1 MAKKTSFELYV
12 LDGRQWRFEKAAD
25 GSGRAQLTEL
35 ARSLD
40 GGGKTVVL
48 LKEVLDASGVSQE
61 SVVFK
66 SKAATGQLPGFGQR
80 SGAAVSSPRPG
91 PAERGFTPPLSPAAQ
106 AEAEAQ
112 MEAAQE
118 AAQAERRSAK
128 AAEVEEGLVRVALMG
143 VLAAVI
149 ALAIAAP
156 VGAGVYFALGW
167 SASHLHYLPP
177 GGPTP
182 WVYGT
187 FIVVAL
193 AVFIRVAR
201 RLTER
206 NVKLTTAAEAV
217 PATAMPTEQ
226 TPPEK
231 PRSRRRKKAE
241 PVPEAFDA
249 DLLAELSAP
258 TRERVPEM
266 AAEAPPPATARSR
279 PMPAPMASA
288 QVEPTAPPVPAQAA
302 PPALSPAA
310 LRAEHDLI
318 QFIGTSLRQAR
329 NQVRKIDRMTRFGLM
344 LYFGAGGAAA
354 CEHHDARPTE
364 RADILGRHLA
374 KFGFSPEK
382 AQHFAGNME
391 EYMRDERNAE
401 MGRAGTDA
409 MNAYLAGSTAAA
421 AAAILPALSFWGE
434 PATKRQASA
443 PVTILFTDIV
453 GSTEL
458 TQRLG
463 DQSAQSLIHLHNAI
477 ARGALQLYAGNE
489 VKHTGDGLMATFDKP
504 ETAVRAALAMQ
515 AQFAGERQRS
525 TGATLH
531 VRIGIHTGIAIREE
545 NDLFGSPVQL
555 TRRLVDAAPADGIM
569 VSAAVRREASG
580 MDARFAPAGTKQ
592 LKGFVEPVET
602 FTVS

>member
-12 LDGRQWRFEKAAD
+12 LEGRQWRFEKAAD
-25 GSGRAQLTEL
+25 GGGRAQLTEL

-48 LKEVLDASGVSQE
+48 LKEVLDANGVSQE

-80 SGAAVSSPRPG
+80 GGGVSAPRP
-91 PAERGFTPPLSPAAQ
+91 ATTERGFTPPPSPSAR

-112 MEAAQE
+112 LEAAQD
-118 AAQAERRSAK
+118 AARAERRAAK

-149 ALAIAAP
+149 ALAVAAP
-156 VGAGVYFALGW
+156 AGAGVYFALGW
-167 SASHLHYLPP
+167 SAAHLHYLPP
-177 GGPTP
+177 GGPGP

-187 FIVVAL
+187 FIIVAL

-206 NVKLTTAAEAV
+206 NVKLTTAASEI
-217 PATAMPTEQ
+217 PAADLQTELAM
-226 TPPEK
+226 PEK
-231 PRSRRRKKAE
+231 PPARRRKKKGAEAE
-241 PVPEAFDA
+241 PDFAFDTA
-249 DLLAELSAP
+249 LLAELGSPA
-258 TRERVPEM
+258 RERVPEM
-266 AAEAPPPATARSR
+266 AAEAPVAAPAR
-279 PMPAPMASA
+279 PHPAPIPQPASDI
-288 QVEPTAPPVPAQAA
+288 EPTAATGPA
-302 PPALSPAA
+302 PALSPAG

-318 QFIGTSLRQAR
+318 QFIGASLRQAR
-329 NQVRKIDRMTRFGLM
+329 NQVRKIDRLTRFGLM

-382 AQHFAGNME
+382 AQHFASNME
-391 EYMRDERNAE
+391 EYLRDERNAE
-401 MGRAGTDA
+401 MGRAGSEA

-421 AAAILPALSFWGE
+421 AAAILPALSFWTE
-434 PATKRQASA
+434 PATRRQANA
-443 PVTILFTDIV
+443 PITILFTDIV

-504 ETAVRAALAMQ
+504 EAAVRAALAMQ
-515 AQFAGERQRS
+515 AQFAAERQRS

-531 VRIGIHTGIAIREE
+531 VRIGIHSGIAIREE

-555 TRRLVDAAPADGIM
+555 TRRLVDAAPADGIL

-580 MDARFAPAGTKQ
+580 MDARFAPAGTKP

>member
-48 LKEVLDASGVSQE
+48 LKEVLDANGVSQE

-66 SKAATGQLPGFGQR
+66 SKAATGQLPGFGQH
-80 SGAAVSSPRPG
+80 SGAASAPRPTPG
-91 PAERGFTPPLSPAAQ
+91 ERGFTPPPSPAAQ
-106 AEAEAQ
+106 AEAEAR

-118 AAQAERRSAK
+118 AARAERRSAK

-149 ALAIAAP
+149 ALAVAAP
-156 VGAGVYFALGW
+156 AGAGVYFALGW
-167 SASHLHYLPP
+167 AASHLHYLPP
-177 GGPTP
+177 GGPGP

-187 FIVVAL
+187 FIIVAL

-206 NVKLTTAAEAV
+206 NVKLTTAADAAPTTAV
-217 PATAMPTEQ
+217 PAEQ
-226 TPPEK
+226 APPEK
-231 PRSRRRKKAE
+231 PRPRRRKKAE
-241 PVPEAFDA
+241 PEPETFDA

-258 TRERVPEM
+258 ARERVPEM
-266 AAEAPPPATARSR
+266 AVEAPAPPTARRRPMAAPATSAQIEPAPASAPAEAPS
-279 PMPAPMASA
+279 
-288 QVEPTAPPVPAQAA
+288 
-302 PPALSPAA
+302 LSPAA

-364 RADILGRHLA
+364 RADILSRHLA

-401 MGRAGTDA
+401 MGRAGTEA
-409 MNAYLAGSTAAA
+409 MTAYLAGSTAAA

-463 DQSAQSLIHLHNAI
+463 DRSAQSLIHLHNAI

-504 ETAVRAALAMQ
+504 ESAVRAALAMQ

-569 VSAAVRREASG
+569 VSAAVRREAGG

>member
-12 LDGRQWRFEKAAD
+12 LEGRQWRFEKAAD
-25 GSGRAQLTEL
+25 GGGRAQLTEL

-80 SGAAVSSPRPG
+80 GAAVNAPRPAA
-91 PAERGFTPPLSPAAQ
+91 AERGFTPPPSPAAR

-112 MEAAQE
+112 LEAAQD
-118 AAQAERRSAK
+118 AARAERRAAK

-149 ALAIAAP
+149 ALAVAAP
-156 VGAGVYFALGW
+156 AGAGVYFALGW
-167 SASHLHYLPP
+167 SATHLHYLPP
-177 GGPTP
+177 GGPGP

-187 FIVVAL
+187 FIIVAL

-206 NVKLTTAAEAV
+206 NVKLTTAASEM
-217 PATAMPTEQ
+217 PAADLQTE
-226 TPPEK
+226 PLAPEK
-231 PRSRRRKKAE
+231 PPARRKKKGTQAE
-241 PVPEAFDA
+241 PELAFDA
-249 DLLAELSAP
+249 ALLAEFGSPA
-258 TRERVPEM
+258 RERVPEM
-266 AAEAPPPATARSR
+266 AAEAPVAAPARTH
-279 PMPAPMASA
+279 PAPSLQLASDI
-288 QVEPTAPPVPAQAA
+288 EPAPAPAPA
-302 PPALSPAA
+302 PALSAA
-310 LRAEHDLI
+310 GLRAEHDLI
-318 QFIGTSLRQAR
+318 QFIGASLRQAR
-329 NQVRKIDRMTRFGLM
+329 NQVRKIDRLTRFGLM

-382 AQHFAGNME
+382 AQHFASNMD

-401 MGRAGTDA
+401 MGRAGSEA

-421 AAAILPALSFWGE
+421 AAAILPALSFWTE
-434 PATKRQASA
+434 PATRRQANA
-443 PVTILFTDIV
+443 PITILFTDIV

-504 ETAVRAALAMQ
+504 EAAVRAALAMQ
-515 AQFAGERQRS
+515 AQFAAERQRS

-531 VRIGIHTGIAIREE
+531 VRIGIHSGIAIREE

-555 TRRLVDAAPADGIM
+555 TRRLVDAAPADGIL